1 MARVHLTDLEG
12 ANTMYVTTRW
22 YRAPEVLLVGNYS
35 YSSMQPTFPCR
46 PGLAAAPPS
55 FVGSH
60 RTWVSHSRHVEY
72 RVYLW
77 RAADWRT
84 PLSRRQ
90 LYVTA

>member
-46 PGLAAAPPS
+46 PGLAAAPTLVRWLTQDLGLTQS
-55 FVGSH
+55 TCG
-60 RTWVSHSRHVEY
+60 VSGVS
-72 RVYLW
+72 L
-77 RAADWRT
+77 A
-84 PLSRRQ
+84 SC
-90 LYVTA
+90 